1 MIDIIVFI
9 VAAVLALAG
18 FFLGRETTKAKKDS
32 AAAQRE
38 LKRTEEV
45 IEAIEEDL
53 KGETPEEDIAGRW
66 SKV

>member
-1 MIDIIVFI
+1 MIDVLMFI

-18 FFLGRETTKAKKDS
+18 FVLGRETTKAKKDS
-32 AAAQRE
+32 AATQRE
-38 LKRTEEV
+38 LVRTEEV